1 MAINLI
7 LRQAK
12 GQPLTAEEHD
22 RNLQEIVRKLAPV
35 ENPVFQGITKV
46 PTPGVTPEP
55 DEAVNVRYLRQAL
68 TGTQAEGSIT
78 YALVG
83 ASNVFTQPQRAAAA
97 TQNSELATLGQVNE
111 RSFEPGDIK
120 ASLTFRDDAN
130 WRVADG
136 AFLPTP
142 AALPTDAN
150 YADRGRFERLFAA
163 IGYAWGGSAATRQ
176 FRIPDYRGRVLL
188 GIGAA
193 PGLSNRTIN
202 TAGGAEAIVLNLA
215 QVPDHA
221 HIYSFISPIVKGVNT
236 GGGVENVVIV
246 GSQNNAFTSGVS
258 GGAGGAPVP
267 TMPPWHTCYYLIKL

>member
-1 MAINLI
+1 VAINLI

-22 RNLQEIVRKLAPV
+22 RNLQELVRRLAPV

-68 TGTQAEGSIT
+68 TGTQAEGSVT

-83 ASNVFTQPQRAAAA
+83 AANVFTQPQRAAAA

-111 RSFEPGDIK
+111 RGFEPGDIK
-120 ASLTFRDDAN
+120 ASLTLRDDAN
-130 WRVADG
+130 WRIADG
-136 AFLPTP
+136 SLLPTP

-150 YADRGRFERLFAA
+150 YADRARFERLFAA
-163 IGYAWGGSAATRQ
+163 IGFAWGGSAATRQ
-176 FRIPDYRGRVLL
+176 FRVPDYRGRTLL
-188 GIGAA
+188 GIGSS
-193 PGLSNRTIN
+193 PGLTNRTIN
-202 TAGGAEAIVLNLA
+202 TAGGAEATFLSLS

-221 HIYSFISPIVKGVNT
+221 HVYTNTSIVNIGVNT
-236 GGGVENVVIV
+236 GGGVSLVTVVNGQSNV
-246 GSQNNAFTSGVS
+246 FTTGVS
-258 GGAGGAPVP
+258 GGAGGQSVP
-267 TMPPWHTCYYLIKL
+267 TMPPWHTCYYLVKL

>member
-1 MAINLI
+1 VAINLI

-22 RNLQEIVRKLAPV
+22 RNLRELVQKLAPV

-111 RSFEPGDIK
+111 RGFEPGDIK

-130 WRVADG
+130 WRIADG

-150 YADRGRFERLFAA
+150 YAERVRFERLFAA

-176 FRIPDYRGRVLL
+176 FRIPDYRGRTLL

-193 PGLSNRTIN
+193 PGLTNRTIN
-202 TAGGAEAIVLNLA
+202 TAGGAEAVALSLEQI
-215 QVPDHA
+215 PDHA
-221 HIYSFISPIVKGVNT
+221 HTYSFTQAAAASLDGGPNGVFT
-236 GGGVENVVIV
+236 VLSIA
-246 GSQNNAFTSGVS
+246 NAFTGGVAQRA
-258 GGAGGAPVP
+258 AGQQNVSL
-267 TMPPWHTCYYLIKL
+267 MQPWHTCYYLIKL